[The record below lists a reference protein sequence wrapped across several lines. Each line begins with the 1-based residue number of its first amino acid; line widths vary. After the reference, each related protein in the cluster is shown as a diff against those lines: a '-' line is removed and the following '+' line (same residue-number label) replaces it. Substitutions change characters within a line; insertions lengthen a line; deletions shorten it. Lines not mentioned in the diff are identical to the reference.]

1 MNNKRCP
8 SCGFINFASAAAC
21 RKCETS
27 LHLAGTP
34 QPGGQQTLG
43 SPYGSGYG
51 YQYRP
56 QRKSGIPVWAKACAA
71 VGVLIVV
78 AFVASVAGLVL
89 FVKSHSKLEWQEFQP
104 GEQGL
109 SVMMPGP
116 PNAHDP
122 IVTPAANGE
131 IKNYIYTSTVIGQ
144 GSATFYIVTFPDS
157 FNRDKIQSDKIDK
170 VLDAEMDNM
179 LKEVDATLVS
189 KSRFDEG
196 EVKGLSFEFKPQSKM
211 MREDERG
218 YGKLYLTANRLYAL
232 TLVARKNSELHRSKE
247 KFLKPTIPYL

>member
-8 SCGFINFASAAAC
+8 SCGFINFMSAAAC

-27 LHLAGTP
+27 LHLAGNS
-34 QPGGQQTLG
+34 QPGVQPTLG

-51 YQYRP
+51 YQHRP
-56 QRKSGIPVWAKACAA
+56 QRKSGVPVWVKACAA

-89 FVKSHSKLEWQEFQP
+89 FVKSHSKLAWQEFQP
-104 GEQGL
+104 GEPGL

-122 IVTPAANGE
+122 VVTPAANGE

-144 GSATFYIVTFPDS
+144 GSATFYIVTFPNS
-157 FNRDKIQSDKIDK
+157 FDRDKIQSDKVDE
-170 VLDAEMDNM
+170 VLDGEMNNM
-179 LKEVDATLVS
+179 FKGFDATLVS

-196 EVKGLSFEFKPQSKM
+196 EVKGLLFEFKPQGKLM
-211 MREDERG
+211 PDDEVG

-232 TLVARKNSELHRSKE
+232 TIVSRKNSELNRSRE